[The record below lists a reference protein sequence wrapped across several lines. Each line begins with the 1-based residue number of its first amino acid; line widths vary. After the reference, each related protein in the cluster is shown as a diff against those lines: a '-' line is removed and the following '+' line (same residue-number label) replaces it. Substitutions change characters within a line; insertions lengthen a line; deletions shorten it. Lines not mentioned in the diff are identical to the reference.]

1 MLDLLPPFCLGA
13 MLLVFLFDL
22 SVPKRVYDAP
32 KSLSYRFHM
41 VVSPAWPLLVVF
53 LLIIGLNAA
62 KKLLEL
68 TEPNIKAGDS
78 DPLLAVLVQQ

>member
-1 MLDLLPPFCLGA
+1 MSDLLPPFCLGA

-22 SVPKRVYDAP
+22 SVPKRVHDAP
-32 KSLSYRFHM
+32 KSLFYRFHM
-41 VVSPAWPLLVVF
+41 EISPAWPLLVV
-53 LLIIGLNAA
+53 LLLVIGLNAA

-78 DPLLAVLVQQ
+78 DPLLAVWVQQ